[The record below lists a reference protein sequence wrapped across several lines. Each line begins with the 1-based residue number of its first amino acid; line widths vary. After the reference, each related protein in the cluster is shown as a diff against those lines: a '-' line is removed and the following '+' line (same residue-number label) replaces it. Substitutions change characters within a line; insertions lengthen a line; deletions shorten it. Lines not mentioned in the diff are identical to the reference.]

1 MIEDVDAVSSSFSIP
16 SFIFDWVSALREKD
30 ATRCLD
36 FITGCFLYIMNCY
49 NESKRSDS
57 GHLNDDIA
65 KGTLNG

>member
-1 MIEDVDAVSSSFSIP
+1 VDAVSSSFSIL

-49 NESKRSDS
+49 NESKRSDKTY
-57 GHLNDDIA
+57 G
-65 KGTLNG
+65 KGWLVLSEN